1 MRLWTIILAMTMLL
15 LATVPTFASNE
26 WARELPETLGKCEKR
41 GVGDSY
47 KGTGIIELIS
57 YITQKPFIMYQIK
70 TKDGNLFDVVKVSL
84 GAPQTTLKTGINLQ
98 EVQYIIKLECTG
110 E

>member
-1 MRLWTIILAMTMLL
+1 MRLWTITLAMTMLL
-15 LATVPTFASNE
+15 LAAVPTFASNE
-26 WARELPETLGKCEKR
+26 WVGELPPTLGKCEKR

-47 KGTGIIELIS
+47 KGTGIVKLIS
-57 YITQKPFIMYQIK
+57 YINQNPFIMYQIK
-70 TKDGNLFDVVKVSL
+70 TQNGDLFDVVKVPL
-84 GAPQTTLKTGINLQ
+84 GAPQTTLKTGVNLQ